1 MKNSSTAKTDN
12 YNYKMLHIY
21 ILYYII
27 ESYYHVHTV
36 EYYQYCVANFS
47 DQFCFAPCDT
57 PARPVAYLD
66 GPSPRVQ
73 ESPVPWT
80 RQPKSSRSLN
90 ESLRLFS
97 FCAIVARLLRENLRT
112 QFAQLLDGAFFL
124 PGYRQVFWQF
134 QFRFRFHMVSRNYS

>member
-1 MKNSSTAKTDN
+1 MYGTSFA
-12 YNYKMLHIY
+12 
-21 ILYYII
+21 
-27 ESYYHVHTV
+27 
-36 EYYQYCVANFS
+36 
-47 DQFCFAPCDT
+47 FAPCDT

-66 GPSPRVQ
+66 GPSQ
-73 ESPVPWT
+73 TAKIIQIIEC
-80 RQPKSSRSLN
+80 QN